1 MNDQMQQIAVRIREL
16 REILELTQEE
26 VAKDVGVPLADY
38 QRYEQAAN
46 DVPISALYAIAERMG
61 VDPTVLMTGEAPRM
75 AEYTVV
81 RGGRGVSVERYAGYR
96 FTALAANYIGR
107 NMDPMIVDMTPGD
120 GAPELVTHGGQ
131 EFNYVLEGRIIVTI
145 GGQEFAL
152 DAGDSIYFNP
162 RIPHGQRAGGVPGKF
177 MTIINE

>member
-1 MNDQMQQIAVRIREL
+1 MNNQMEQIAARIKEL

-26 VAKDVGVPLADY
+26 VSQSVGVPLETY

-46 DVPISALYAIAERMG
+46 DVPISALYAIAEKLG

-81 RGGRGVSVERYAGYR
+81 RQGKGISVDRYAGYR
-96 FTALAANYIGR
+96 FTALAFNYIGR
-107 NMDPMIVDMTPGD
+107 EMDPMIVDMTPSD

-131 EFNYVLEGRIIVTI
+131 EFNYVLEGRIIVTV
-145 GGQEFAL
+145 GNQEFEL
-152 DAGDSIYFNP
+152 EAGDSIYFNP
-162 RIPHGQRAGGVPGKF
+162 RIPHGQRAGGVPGRF
-177 MTIINE
+177 LTIINE